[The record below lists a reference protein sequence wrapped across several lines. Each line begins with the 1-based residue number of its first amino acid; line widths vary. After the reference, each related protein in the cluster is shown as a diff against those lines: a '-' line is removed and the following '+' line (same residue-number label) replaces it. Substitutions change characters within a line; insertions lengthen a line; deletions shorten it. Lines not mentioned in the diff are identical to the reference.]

1 METVRREALKRQL
14 ADVLGK
20 LDTQRDAALTHE
32 LLQLS
37 SAMAAY
43 VGKYMRTQITPDE
56 QVQQMLLDTQL
67 SLAQTA
73 CDMFTRQKSQM
84 DQQEQ
89 AVAEEASRS
98 VAQIEKQREELR
110 RAVENAQKLH
120 VELMRTEMEAR
131 RTELQSRAMAS
142 RTLHREG

>member
-73 CDMFTRQKSQM
+73 CDMFARQKSQM

-98 VAQIEKQREELR
+98 VAQIEKLGEELR
-110 RAVENAQKLH
+110 RAVESAQKLH